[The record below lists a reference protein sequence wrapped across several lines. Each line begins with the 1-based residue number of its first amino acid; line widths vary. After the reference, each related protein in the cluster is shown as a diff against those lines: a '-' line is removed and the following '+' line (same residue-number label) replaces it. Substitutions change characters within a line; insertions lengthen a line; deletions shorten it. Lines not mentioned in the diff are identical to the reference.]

1 MVESISNG
9 LQKGSELVKETLAKS
24 VKYCV
29 QKDLEDAKLLQS
41 LAIDLVALRKEAKP
55 NIKKNALEGLT
66 TIVHY
71 DWTLI
76 KD

>member
-1 MVESISNG
+1 MVESISYG
-9 LQKGSELVKETLAKS
+9 LQSGSSLVKETLAKS

-29 QKDLEDAKLLQS
+29 QKDLEDSRLLQS
-41 LAIDLVALRKEAKP
+41 LAIDLIALRTEANT
-55 NIKKNALEGLT
+55 NIKRNALEGLT

-71 DWTLI
+71 DWALI